1 MDLGDREDRIEDR
14 EVSSAP
20 TQETYQ
26 DTLDRFLENSAH
38 MPREATPEARKS
50 ELSSEQFKLR
60 KAFLLLAR
68 DQCRENGLM
77 PGSREALDIF
87 VDADD
92 RANKIIYAYAGLPFQ
107 TEEMLALTPQ
117 EIKERLALTVPPYV
131 DNLVPHVQKHR
142 KLGALPEDL
151 SFGVG
156 GYVTGRLKSPE
167 IDRLLLQALT
177 QVEIVSFIHEM
188 IGENPA
194 TGTSKLQDAVPRS
207 VIRTVW
213 NVSKL
218 IFLVWILSIGIAAS
232 PLLITALPQD
242 SMLLFGLGLGGLG
255 TLALLV
261 LGVFGIIAVIQERP
275 RRRKIHQSIL
285 DMIDRMNGLYMEFR
299 GSGPFSLS
307 HFKKRVNELADTG
320 VVWPSGLFVLI
331 EDMEE
336 RGIRTF

>member
-1 MDLGDREDRIEDR
+1 MDVNSWEDEIAEGKSYKARTHK
-14 EVSSAP
+14 S
-20 TQETYQ
+20 YQ
-26 DTLDRFLENSAH
+26 DTIEIILENSVH
-38 MPREATPEARKS
+38 MPREASPEALKA
-50 ELSSEQFKLR
+50 ELNSDQFRLR
-60 KAFLLLAR
+60 RAFLILAR
-68 DQCRENGLM
+68 EHCKQNGLV
-77 PGSREALDIF
+77 PGSDEALDIF
-87 VDADD
+87 EE
-92 RANKIIYAYAGLPFQ
+92 ANVQANDIIYAYAGLPFR
-107 TEEMLALTPQ
+107 TEEKLALTPEQ
-117 EIKERLALTVPPYV
+117 IKTKLTLTVPSYV
-131 DNLVPHVQKHR
+131 QNLIPHVREHG
-142 KLGALPEDL
+142 KLGVLQEDL
-151 SFGVG
+151 SVGVG
-156 GYVTGRLKSPE
+156 NYVKGRFKSPD

-177 QVEIVSFIHEM
+177 QAEIVAYIDEM
-188 IGENPA
+188 IWNNVL
-194 TGTSKLQDAVPRS
+194 TGTSKLEDAAPPS
-207 VIRTVW
+207 VFRAVW
-213 NVSKL
+213 NLSKL
-218 IFLVWILSIGIAAS
+218 LLLVWIFSIGIAVL

-275 RRRKIHQSIL
+275 RRRKIHQAIL

>member
-1 MDLGDREDRIEDR
+1 MDVNDWEDGVVEGKSYKTR
-14 EVSSAP
+14 AHK
-20 TQETYQ
+20 TYQ
-26 DTLDRFLENSAH
+26 DTIDIFLENSAH
-38 MPREATPEARKS
+38 MPQGASPEALKA
-50 ELSSEQFKLR
+50 ELHSDQFRLR
-60 KAFLLLAR
+60 RAFLLLASNH
-68 DQCRENGLM
+68 CREHGLA
-77 PGSREALDIF
+77 PGSNEASEIF
-87 VDADD
+87 AEADD
-92 RANKIIYAYAGLPFQ
+92 RARDIILAYVSLPFR

-177 QVEIVSFIHEM
+177 QVEIVSYIHEM

-194 TGTSKLQDAVPRS
+194 TGTSKLQDAAPRS

>member
-1 MDLGDREDRIEDR
+1 
-14 EVSSAP
+14 
-20 TQETYQ
+20 
-26 DTLDRFLENSAH
+26 
-38 MPREATPEARKS
+38 
-50 ELSSEQFKLR
+50 
-60 KAFLLLAR
+60 
-68 DQCRENGLM
+68 
-77 PGSREALDIF
+77 
-87 VDADD
+87 
-92 RANKIIYAYAGLPFQ
+92 
-107 TEEMLALTPQ
+107 
-117 EIKERLALTVPPYV
+117 
-131 DNLVPHVQKHR
+131 
-142 KLGALPEDL
+142 
-151 SFGVG
+151 
-156 GYVTGRLKSPE
+156 
-167 IDRLLLQALT
+167 
-177 QVEIVSFIHEM
+177 M

-194 TGTSKLQDAVPRS
+194 TGTSKLQDAAPRS